1 MDGRKYRW
9 GVAGYLMD
17 PRRFNAL
24 TFVAAALGWGIA
36 LVDAADWVWLPLLL
50 PLSVFALRVAE
61 PRIPA
66 WTILVVAVPVVAA
79 VNIDLDAEGA
89 FFLLC
94 MGAFAVTAEDCRWVP
109 SRALVVGAALSP
121 LIDVAAAQPAVR
133 DWNWP
138 FWSMGVAVS
147 GFFGAVLAEQRR
159 AALALAD
166 AQLQLATQ
174 AAGEERR
181 RIAREVHDLVGHSLT
196 VVLLHVTGARRL
208 VRRDPD
214 EAERALADAERAGRG
229 ALADIRRT
237 VALLRDDGGGGG
249 EDRAPTP
256 TAVDL
261 ETLVA
266 DSRGAGMDIV
276 SSIVGDVDDVDETTG
291 LVVYRIVQEALANA
305 ARHAPGARTVV
316 DIGITRERVCVEV
329 RDDGPSRPPAVAT
342 GEAGIGLIGMEERA
356 SALGGTLV
364 AGPRGQG
371 WRVRATLPRSPAPE
385 LESTP

>member
-1 MDGRKYRW
+1 
-9 GVAGYLMD
+9 MD

-24 TFVAAALGWGIA
+24 TLLAAAVGWAVA

-50 PLSVFALRVAE
+50 PLSVFAARVVQ

-66 WTILVVAVPVVAA
+66 WTILVVAIPVVVAIN
-79 VNIDLDAEGA
+79 VDLNAEGA

-94 MGAFAVTAEDCRWVP
+94 MGAFAVTAEDCRWIP
-109 SRALVVGAALSP
+109 SRALVMAAALSP
-121 LIDVAAAQPAVR
+121 LIDVAASQPAVR

-159 AALALAD
+159 SALALAE
-166 AQLQLATQ
+166 AQRQLASQ

-208 VRRDPD
+208 VRRDPG
-214 EAERALADAERAGRG
+214 EAETALADAERVGRG

-237 VALLRDDGGGGG
+237 VALLREEG
-249 EDRAPTP
+249 EGRAPTP
-256 TAVDL
+256 NALDL
-261 ETLVA
+261 AALIDE
-266 DSRGAGMDIV
+266 SRAAGMNIDAAV
-276 SSIVGDVDDVDETTG
+276 PEAVASLDETTG

-305 ARHAPGARTVV
+305 ARHAPGARTDVHI
-316 DIGITRERVCVEV
+316 DITEDRVGIEIRNDAAT
-329 RDDGPSRPPAVAT
+329 RPPQTAT
-342 GEAGIGLIGMEERA
+342 DGGSGLIGMEERA
-356 SALGGTLV
+356 SALGGTLL
-364 AGPRGQG
+364 AGPHGHG
-371 WRVRATLPRSPAPE
+371 WRVRATLPRAASPD
-385 LESTP
+385 LEPAS

>member
-1 MDGRKYRW
+1 M
-9 GVAGYLMD
+9 AGSLLD

-24 TFVAAALGWGIA
+24 TFVAAVVGWGVA

-50 PLSVFALRVAE
+50 PLSVFAARVVQ

-66 WTILVVAVPVVAA
+66 WAILVIAVPVVVA
-79 VNIDLDAEGA
+79 VNIDLNAEGA

-94 MGAFAVTAEDCRWVP
+94 MGAFAVTAEDCRWLP
-109 SRALVVGAALSP
+109 SRTLVASTVLSP
-121 LIDVAAAQPAVR
+121 LVVVAASQPAVR

-159 AALALAD
+159 LTTELTE
-166 AQLQLATQ
+166 AQEQLATQ

-214 EAERALADAERAGRG
+214 EAEAALADAERAGRG

-237 VALLRDDGGGGG
+237 VALLREEG
-249 EDRAPTP
+249 EGRAPTP

-261 ETLVA
+261 AALIHEST
-266 DSRGAGMDIV
+266 SAGMCIEAALPDTLATL
-276 SSIVGDVDDVDETTG
+276 DETTG

-305 ARHAPGARTVV
+305 ARHAPGARTEV
-316 DIGITRERVCVEV
+316 DVDVGIDQVEVEV
-329 RDDGPSRPPAVAT
+329 RNDRPTSRPA
-342 GEAGIGLIGMEERA
+342 AGTEGGSGLMGMEERA
-356 SALGGTLV
+356 GALGGTFE
-364 AGPRGQG
+364 AGPHGTG
-371 WRVRATLPRSPAPE
+371 WRVRATLPRVPASD
-385 LESTP
+385 LEPTP

>member
-1 MDGRKYRW
+1 
-9 GVAGYLMD
+9 MD

-24 TFVAAALGWGIA
+24 TLVAATVGWGVA

-50 PLSVFALRVAE
+50 PLAVFTARVVE

-66 WTILVVAVPVVAA
+66 WTILVVAVPVV
-79 VNIDLDAEGA
+79 VGINVDLNAEGA

-109 SRALVVGAALSP
+109 SRAIVVAAALSP
-121 LIDVAAAQPAVR
+121 LVDVAASQPAVR

-138 FWSMGVAVS
+138 FWSMGIAVS

-159 AALALAD
+159 SALALAE
-166 AQLQLATQ
+166 AQQQLATQ

-214 EAERALADAERAGRG
+214 EAETALADAERVGRS

-237 VALLRDDGGGGG
+237 VALLREDGEG
-249 EDRAPTP
+249 RAPTP
-256 TAVDL
+256 NALDL
-261 ETLVA
+261 EALIDESCA
-266 DSRGAGMDIV
+266 AGMEIDAV
-276 SSIVGDVDDVDETTG
+276 VPAAVTSLDETTG

-305 ARHAPGARTVV
+305 ARHAPGARTEVHIDV
-316 DIGITRERVCVEV
+316 APDRVGVEICNDAATRPAQATT
-329 RDDGPSRPPAVAT
+329 DGGS
-342 GEAGIGLIGMEERA
+342 GLVGMEERA
-356 SALGGTLV
+356 GALGGTLL
-364 AGPRGQG
+364 AGPHGRG
-371 WRVRATLPRSPAPE
+371 WRVRAVLPRTAAPDLEPA
-385 LESTP
+385 S

>member
-1 MDGRKYRW
+1 
-9 GVAGYLMD
+9 MD

-24 TFVAAALGWGIA
+24 TFAAALLGWGVA
-36 LVDAADWVWLPLLL
+36 LVDAENWVWLPLLL
-50 PLSVFALRVAE
+50 PLSAFAVRVLQ

-66 WTILVVAVPVVAA
+66 WTILVIAIPVVAA
-79 VNIDLDAEGA
+79 INVDLNAEGA

-94 MGAFAVTAEDCRWVP
+94 MGAFAVTAEDCRWLP
-109 SRALVVGAALSP
+109 SRLLVVAAVLSP
-121 LIDVAAAQPAVR
+121 LIDVAASQPAVR

-159 AALALAD
+159 LTTQLAE
-166 AQLQLATQ
+166 AQERLATQ

-214 EAERALADAERAGRG
+214 EAETALADAERVGRS

-237 VALLRDDGGGGG
+237 VALLREEG
-249 EDRAPTP
+249 EGRAPTP
-256 TAVDL
+256 TAEDL
-261 ETLVA
+261 EALIA
-266 DSRGAGMDIV
+266 ESRTAGMEIEAAV
-276 SSIVGDVDDVDETTG
+276 PAAVTALDETTG

-305 ARHAPGARTVV
+305 ARHAPGAKAEVRV
-316 DIGITRERVCVEV
+316 DVGTDRVEV
-329 RDDGPSRPPAVAT
+329 EIRNDRASRAVQAT
-342 GEAGIGLIGMEERA
+342 GDGGSGLMGMEERA
-356 SALGGTLV
+356 SALGGTLI
-364 AGPRGQG
+364 AGPHEAG
-371 WRVRATLPRSPAPE
+371 WRVRATLPRTPVPD
-385 LESTP
+385 LEPST